1 MGQNHNV
8 VILLQGY
15 GQYLL
20 NVRSGLIS
28 QAVQQS
34 QAADIASPHEIL
46 NFQVIVKQY
55 LRVLIIA
62 EPAISPPV
70 MADQTGIVIQRNNTG
85 GWQPMKPSRSPAN
98 FLDD

>member
-15 GQYLL
+15 GEYLL
-20 NVRSGLIS
+20 NVRSALIS

-34 QAADIASPHEIL
+34 QAADTTDLHEIL

-55 LRVLIIA
+55 LRAFIIA
-62 EPAISPPV
+62 EPAISPPI
-70 MADQTGIVIQRNNTG
+70 MADQTGVVIQTNNTG
-85 GWQPMKPSRSPAN
+85 GGQPMEPSRSLAD